1 MPQPNAETE
10 PSVAALARTAVA
22 QGHAALAGN
31 DPDLALRWLERAHR
45 LGPRDPNVMLS
56 LASICLRQDPERAA
70 RLFGTVVET
79 YDVRQAW
86 LGLAAS
92 HLRMDRLTEARGPLC
107 NALARHAFVPDI
119 ISIADQIAGVAGW
132 CGLTSEGRVM
142 LGPAT
147 ERAEIRLDG
156 RPDHP

>member
-45 LGPRDPNVMLS
+45 LVPRDPNVILS
-56 LASICLRQDPERAA
+56 LASICLQQDPERAA
-70 RLFGTVVET
+70 RLFGTIVET

-92 HLRMDRLTEARGPLC
+92 HLRMDRLTEARGPLITRSRGTPLYPTSYRSPIRSP
-107 NALARHAFVPDI
+107 AAR
-119 ISIADQIAGVAGW
+119 
-132 CGLTSEGRVM
+132 
-142 LGPAT
+142 
-147 ERAEIRLDG
+147 DG
-156 RPDHP
+156 AA